1 MVLNMIQ
8 ENAFGFGF
16 DVEKKRVVFDDVDS
30 NAKDILNE
38 ESASAGSPPKPSIE
52 FGMEKSESDEV
63 CAIMKE
69 ICKLQQTLD
78 SAPEED
84 LSQYYYSDEEETS
97 DEMEYTEWDAME
109 YTSEVELFEKVNDSK
124 VQHEEAERQEIAK
137 MLQKRERERRLH
149 SKLMEHEQFD
159 LDCVKAL
166 WLHNLDVNYTL
177 PAFNMVLTC
186 HEDDLVFQRLC
197 VA

>member
-1 MVLNMIQ
+1 MVLDLIH

-38 ESASAGSPPKPSIE
+38 ESAIAGSPPKPSIE

-97 DEMEYTEWDAME
+97 DAMEYTEWDAME

-137 MLQKRERERRLH
+137 MLQKRE
-149 SKLMEHEQFD
+149 FD

-177 PAFNMVLTC
+177 LAFNMVLTC

>member
-1 MVLNMIQ
+1 MVLDMIH

-16 DVEKKRVVFDDVDS
+16 DVKKKVVFDDADS

-52 FGMEKSESDEV
+52 SGVEKSDEV

-124 VQHEEAERQEIAK
+124 VQDEEAERQQIAK
-137 MLQKRERERRLH
+137 MLQKREHERRQH
-149 SKLMEHEQFD
+149 SKLIEHEQFD

-166 WLHNLDVNYTL
+166 WLQNLDVNHTL
-177 PAFNMVLTC
+177 PAFNMILTC

>member
-1 MVLNMIQ
+1 MVLVMIH
-8 ENAFGFGF
+8 ENAYGFGF
-16 DVEKKRVVFDDVDS
+16 DVEKKRVVFDNVDS

-38 ESASAGSPPKPSIE
+38 ESASAGSPPEPSRE

-69 ICKLQQTLD
+69 ISKLQQTLD

-109 YTSEVELFEKVNDSK
+109 YTGE